1 MHLEPRS
8 ASAASAAPGRWRHRI
23 AAAFTALALFASA
36 AHAAWPD
43 HPVRMI
49 VPFPAGGATDLMA
62 RGLAQEL
69 GNALGQQVIVDNR
82 GGAGGTI
89 AAETAARAPADGYTV
104 FYATMG
110 TQSINTAL
118 YPKLR
123 YDPLKDFAPI
133 SLTHLT
139 PRVLVVNSALPVK
152 SVAELIALARAT
164 PGTLTYGSAGNGS
177 SSHLSGALFE
187 RLAGVSMVH
196 VPYKGSAPL
205 VTDVLAGRVDMTFD
219 SYAVYEEHVKS
230 GRVRVIGSTGPR
242 RLAVLPQVPTIAE
255 AGVPGYEVSNWLG
268 LMAPAA
274 TPPEILRRLHAATV
288 KAMAAPSQRQL
299 LEPLGIQP
307 TSSTPEA
314 FAQTIRADQ
323 KRWADV
329 IRQGGITAN

>member
-1 MHLEPRS
+1 MHLQPTPVPVRRRRRV
-8 ASAASAAPGRWRHRI
+8 AAGLA
-23 AAAFTALALFASA
+23 ALAMLACMANA

-43 HPVRMI
+43 HPLRMI

-69 GNALGQQVIVDNR
+69 GNALGQQVVVDNR

-110 TQSINTAL
+110 TQSINPAL
-118 YPKLR
+118 YPRLR
-123 YDPLKDFAPI
+123 YEPLKDFAPL

-152 SVAELIALARAT
+152 SVAELISLARAK
-164 PGTLTYGSAGNGS
+164 PGTLSYGSAGNGS

-187 RLAGVSMVH
+187 RLAGVDMLH

-255 AGVPGYEVSNWLG
+255 AGVAGYEVSNWLG

-274 TPPEILRRLHAATV
+274 TPPEILRRLHDATV
-288 KAMAAPSQRQL
+288 RAMAAPSQRQL

-323 KRWADV
+323 KRWAEV

>member
-1 MHLEPRS
+1 MHLQPTPV
-8 ASAASAAPGRWRHRI
+8 PGRRRRRV
-23 AAAFTALALFASA
+23 AAGLVALAMLACMASSA
-36 AHAAWPD
+36 RAAWPD
-43 HPVRMI
+43 HPLRMI

-123 YDPLKDFAPI
+123 YEPLKDFAPI

-152 SVAELIALARAT
+152 SVAELIALARAK

-187 RLAGVSMVH
+187 RLAGVDMVH

-274 TPPEILRRLHAATV
+274 TPPEILRRLHDATV
-288 KAMAAPSQRQL
+288 RAMAAPSQRQL

-323 KRWADV
+323 KRWAEV
-329 IRQGGITAN
+329 IRQGGITAD